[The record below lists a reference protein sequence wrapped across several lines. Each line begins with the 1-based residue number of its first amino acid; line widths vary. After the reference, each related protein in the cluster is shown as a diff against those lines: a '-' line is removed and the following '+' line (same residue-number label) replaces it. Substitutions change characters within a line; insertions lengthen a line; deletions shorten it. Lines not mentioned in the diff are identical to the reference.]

1 MGKVFGEFKYNIGD
15 VIKDSSR
22 ELEIIGR
29 YYVNKE
35 KKKNGKT
42 YSSNEKW
49 YKYKCLK
56 CGNEDSVIEYSLH
69 SQNCGCN
76 ACCVPPRKIVKGIND
91 ISTTAPWMVRYIS
104 DDEYITNNAK
114 YSKVKTKMVCPDCGR
129 VHMKSALNVY
139 ANHGLSCPCSDNWS
153 YPNKFMYAV
162 LEDANI
168 HFQAEKIFDWS
179 LGKIYDDYI
188 EYNGKTI
195 IIEMQGAQHFD
206 RCISEKSRTL
216 KEEKENDS
224 LKMEIALN
232 NGIDYYFQ
240 IDARK
245 SDCIFLKESIIDSGL
260 LNVLN
265 VSDDD
270 INWSKCDEIATSN
283 HYRTI
288 SEYHESM
295 PYLSVE
301 EIAKHFNT
309 NMSHVMKAVKA
320 GLKFGWCSKS
330 FTETKRIREQHGLVE
345 HGQKPIYCVTD
356 GKYFNSA
363 QSACDYYYRMT
374 NELHNHRAL
383 RKSIS
388 RNTNYKGKKFIFI
401 SREEFNKE
409 DTYD

>member
-22 ELEIIGR
+22 ELEIIDR

-35 KKKNGKT
+35 KKKNGKA

-76 ACCVPPRKIVKGIND
+76 ACCIPPKKIVKGIND
-91 ISTTAPWMVRYIS
+91 ISTTAPWMMRYIS
-104 DDEYITNNAK
+104 DKDYISNNAK

-153 YPNKFMYAV
+153 FPNKFMYAV
-162 LEDANI
+162 LENANI
-168 HFQAEKIFDWS
+168 DFQSEKLFDWS
-179 LGKIYDDYI
+179 FGKIYDDYI

-195 IIEMQGAQHFD
+195 IIEMQGSQHFD
-206 RCISEKSRTL
+206 RSISEKARTL
-216 KEEKENDS
+216 EEEKENDS
-224 LKMEIALN
+224 FKMETALN

-245 SDCIFLKESIIDSGL
+245 SNCEFLKESIINSGL
-260 LNVLN
+260 LSVLN
-265 VSDDD
+265 ISDKD
-270 INWSKCDEIATSN
+270 INWSKCDEKATSN
-283 HYRTI
+283 HYKLI

-295 PYLSVE
+295 PHLSVG
-301 EIAKHFNT
+301 EIAKHFKTNT
-309 NMSHVMKAVKA
+309 SHVMKAVKS

-330 FTETKRIREQHGLVE
+330 FSETRKIREQERFVE
-345 HGQKPIYCVTD
+345 HGQKPVYCITD
-356 GKYFNSA
+356 GKYFRNA
-363 QSACDYYYRMT
+363 QEACDYYYGMT
-374 NELHNHRAL
+374 NKPHNHRAL

-388 RNTNYKGKKFIFI
+388 RNGNYKGKKFIFVSRDEYI
-401 SREEFNKE
+401 SEVH
-409 DTYD
+409 YG

>member
-22 ELEIIGR
+22 ELKIIDR
-29 YYVNKE
+29 YYVSKE

-42 YSSNEKW
+42 YSSNGKW
-49 YKYKCLK
+49 YKYRCLK

-76 ACCVPPRKIVKGIND
+76 ACCTPPRKIVKGIND
-91 ISTTAPWMVRYIS
+91 ISTTAPWMARYIS
-104 DDEYITNNAK
+104 DKHYISNNAK

-153 YPNKFMYAV
+153 FPNKFMYAV
-162 LEDANI
+162 LENANI
-168 HFQAEKIFDWS
+168 DFQPEKLFDWS
-179 LGKIYDDYI
+179 FGKIYDDYI
-188 EYNGKTI
+188 EHNGKTI

-206 RCISEKSRTL
+206 RSISKKARTL
-216 KEEKENDS
+216 EEEKENDS
-224 LKMEIALN
+224 FKMETALN

-245 SDCIFLKESIIDSGL
+245 SDCDFLKGSIINSGL

-265 VSDDD
+265 ISDKD
-270 INWSKCDEIATSN
+270 IDWSKCDEMATSN
-283 HYRTI
+283 HYKLI

-295 PYLSVE
+295 PHLSVA
-301 EIAKHFNT
+301 EIAKHFKTNT
-309 NMSHVMKAVKA
+309 SHVMKAVKA

-330 FTETKRIREQHGLVE
+330 FSETKKIREKNGLVE

-356 GKYFNSA
+356 GKYFRNA
-363 QSACDYYYRMT
+363 QEACDYYYNMT
-374 NELHNHRAL
+374 NEPHNHRAL

-388 RNTNYKGKKFIFI
+388 RNNNYKGRKFIFVSRDEYI
-401 SREEFNKE
+401 SE
-409 DTYD
+409 DNNG

>member
-1 MGKVFGEFKYNIGD
+1 MGKIFGEFKYNIGD
-15 VIKDSSR
+15 IIKDSSR
-22 ELEIIGR
+22 ELEIIDR
-29 YYVNKE
+29 YYVKKE

-42 YSSNEKW
+42 YSSNDKW
-49 YKYKCLK
+49 YRYKCLR

-91 ISTTAPWMVRYIS
+91 ISTTAPWMMRYIK

-265 VSDDD
+265 VSDGD
-270 INWSKCDEIATSN
+270 INWSKCDEMATSN

-301 EIAKHFNT
+301 EIAEHFNT
-309 NMSHVMKAVKA
+309 NISHVMKAVKA

-374 NELHNHRAL
+374 NEPHNHRAL